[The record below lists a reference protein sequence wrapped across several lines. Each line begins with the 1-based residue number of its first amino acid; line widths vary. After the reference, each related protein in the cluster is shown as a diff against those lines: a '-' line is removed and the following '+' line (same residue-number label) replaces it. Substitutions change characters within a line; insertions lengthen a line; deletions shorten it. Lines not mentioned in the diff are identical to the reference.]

1 MLKERRDNVYR
12 RAVRVL
18 SRHLG
23 RFKAI
28 IGIPTKYAYRRFSI
42 ALPAGHLLPAYQER
56 YRRYDRFLPH
66 LTRYVPGG
74 ATVIDVGANCGDTL
88 AAMYDANSAL
98 NYVCIEPDDI
108 FFAYLESN
116 VRTIRSVDK
125 DVSVQLHK
133 TLIGKDVHEA
143 ALVGSGGTKHAIVST
158 SAGRDVKAIM
168 SKTLDSFL
176 SFPHMNKVQILKSD
190 VDGYDY
196 DVIDS
201 AAQLLKEQS
210 PILFF
215 ECHFG
220 NAVQKAGYQKTIAM
234 LADLGYRDWVI
245 FDNYGEVVLQTN
257 QMEPLFQLLDYVD
270 RQNSRGAARTIVYFD
285 VLSSTPARRPIVA
298 KAVADY
304 INDLE

>member
-1 MLKERRDNVYR
+1 M
-12 RAVRVL
+12 
-18 SRHLG
+18 
-23 RFKAI
+23 
-28 IGIPTKYAYRRFSI
+28 PTKYTYRRFSI
-42 ALPAGHLLPAYQER
+42 SLPPGHLLPAYQER

-66 LTRYVPGG
+66 LIRYIPDG
-74 ATVIDVGANCGDTL
+74 ATVIDIGANCGDTL

-125 DVSVQLHK
+125 DVSVQLYK
-133 TLIGKDVHEA
+133 TLIGKEVHEA

-158 SAGRDVKAIM
+158 HMQGDVRAIM

-220 NAVQKAGYQKTIAM
+220 NAVQKSGYQKTIAM

-270 RQNSRGAARTIVYFD
+270 RQNSKGAARTIVYFD
-285 VLSSTPARRPIVA
+285 VLSCTPARQAIVA
-298 KAVADY
+298 RAVADY
-304 INDLE
+304 IKDSD

>member
-1 MLKERRDNVYR
+1 MLKRPLDVYR
-12 RAVRVL
+12 RAVRTL
-18 SRHLG
+18 SHRLR
-23 RFKAI
+23 RFKAT

-42 ALPAGHLLPAYQER
+42 SLPAGHLLPAYQER

-74 ATVIDVGANCGDTL
+74 GTVIDVGANCGDTL
-88 AAMYDANSAL
+88 AAMYDANGAL
-98 NYVCIEPDDI
+98 NYVCIEPDDT

-133 TLIGKDVHEA
+133 TLIGKEVHEA
-143 ALVGSGGTKHAIVST
+143 ALAGSGGTKHAIVST
-158 SAGRDVKAIM
+158 HTGDVKAIM

-220 NAVQKAGYQKTIAM
+220 NAVQKAGYQKTISM

-245 FDNYGEVVLQTN
+245 FDNYGEVMLQTN
-257 QMEPLFQLLDYVD
+257 QTEPLFQLLDYVD

-285 VLSSTPARRPIVA
+285 VLSATPAHRPIVA

-304 INDLE
+304 VNDLD